1 LSSHTGHARAA
12 IVYLRR
18 GLAITRPHWAVQAR
32 IFMLYAAPAAIAAA
46 LAVGSAGRQPAL
58 WEQAAMLVLPY
69 LTAILGTVVVMV
81 AVGNQARGRRVGVL
95 RASLMALPWV
105 PRYLWTN
112 VHTTVIFWIPVGLLL
127 LARAWQEKTIALSGG
142 LQVAVTVLWWFV
154 IAVVAL
160 VLHTRT
166 LLAPFLAI
174 HGDLPGTLAVLE
186 AWRASG
192 RHFGVCLST
201 LIAAGGPVV
210 VPLLGLSLVL
220 ILTLPGLA
228 LVVFF
233 AALGDLVWVAIQA
246 TRPVL
251 IPALYALYGDLW
263 KAESARRRRDGEPPV
278 PTVARVLLALT
289 RPLPNPGRLSDRWEA
304 RLVE

>member
-1 LSSHTGHARAA
+1 
-12 IVYLRR
+12 
-18 GLAITRPHWAVQAR
+18 
-32 IFMLYAAPAAIAAA
+32 
-46 LAVGSAGRQPAL
+46 
-58 WEQAAMLVLPY
+58 
-69 LTAILGTVVVMV
+69 
-81 AVGNQARGRRVGVL
+81 
-95 RASLMALPWV
+95 
-105 PRYLWTN
+105 
-112 VHTTVIFWIPVGLLL
+112 
-127 LARAWQEKTIALSGG
+127 
-142 LQVAVTVLWWFV
+142 VAVTVLWWFV